1 MRLASQVLSFELGLA
16 VLFLTVARYPIAHP
30 CVWWE
35 GRTERSDSQNV
46 VGRLFLYLLGASA
59 MHAGWVVI
67 DGCPPLGVV
76 RGVTGWI
83 YSCFHLE
90 GWVDHTARTELV
102 VHAVWGLS
110 ETGINTHFMTLML
123 SVVLNISDHPAQ
135 YAADLL
141 GIGNMVLR
149 LYLSGMAFLFYHG
162 ICFFCSHHVCY
173 LWQPAI
179 WLHSW
184 QF

>member
-1 MRLASQVLSFELGLA
+1 M
-16 VLFLTVARYPIAHP
+16 
-30 CVWWE
+30 
-35 GRTERSDSQNV
+35 
-46 VGRLFLYLLGASA
+46 
-59 MHAGWVVI
+59 
-67 DGCPPLGVV
+67 PPLGVV

-141 GIGNMVLR
+141 GIGSMVLR
-149 LYLSGMAFLFYHG
+149 LSLSGMAFLFYRG
-162 ICFFCSHHVCY
+162 ICFCSLHVC
-173 LWQPAI
+173 
-179 WLHSW
+179 
-184 QF
+184 